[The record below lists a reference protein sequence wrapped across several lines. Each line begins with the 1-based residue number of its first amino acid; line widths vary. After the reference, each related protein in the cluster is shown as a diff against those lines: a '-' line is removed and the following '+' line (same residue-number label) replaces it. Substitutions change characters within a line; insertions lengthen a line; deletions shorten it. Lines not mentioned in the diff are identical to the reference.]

1 MARSPFYQ
9 RFHAGLEGRPLADL
23 PVLTK
28 AELMTSFDDVVTDRD
43 IRLADVEAHLGQI
56 VGDVRFRGRYRV
68 VSTSGT
74 TGLRGIFLSDPTEW
88 AHVIASYARAQEW
101 AAIVPSLRRPV
112 RLAVVSTTASRVLSV
127 RRASVGRRIGVSQV
141 PIAK

>member
-1 MARSPFYQ
+1 MDLGLVASYLVLRRQLRSRERWSSERLRDHQRDALLELRAHAMARSPFYQ
-9 RFHAGLEGRPLADL
+9 RFHAGLGARPLADL

-28 AELMTSFDDVVTDRD
+28 RELMTSFDDVVSDRD

-88 AHVIASYARAQEW
+88 AHVIASYG
-101 AAIVPSLRRPV
+101 
-112 RLAVVSTTASRVLSV
+112 RV
-127 RRASVGRRIGVSQV
+127 
-141 PIAK
+141 